1 MRCQL
6 LVDMSFLYLSFS
18 LVLVQVIANSTRS
31 DNIVLIGHIGAIGA
45 LPNYEKVLELS
56 RKELLEDGTLGK
68 DFDIEIISRNGC
80 GDALEGVAA
89 AADLYHVE
97 HVTTFLGPY
106 CTEEMIAVATMA
118 NYWNIPIIA
127 YMATANSL
135 SDKKIYKTLVR
146 TSLRTMNT
154 IAESTAAFV
163 KHYKWRKVTLVSNIG
178 ASAYEKIM
186 AFEPVLKRRGI
197 TVTKKILFEESVSVQ
212 DMLNG
217 GQMEEITSNSR
228 IVIVMFSSAQD
239 LTAMFREATVKYGL
253 SETEYV
259 FIFPWLQEG
268 ANGASPFVG
277 SDSSILEKV
286 KKTYTNCVLIDDTNG
301 FDDRM
306 ITPFV
311 ERLRTIGLDEKDI
324 DLSNIYA
331 YIALFDAYK
340 MFGTAG
346 RRILK
351 ETGKISSVID
361 GKKMWN
367 TMRRMTVPGMVS
379 DAGVGSGT
387 VMLDDLAE
395 RVPYYSAFFVDGN
408 RNQVTPFANMAPM
421 MIANCDGLKTG
432 TGCFEINVTEVL
444 SSFWPSTDGQFPVDE
459 PVCGFRG
466 EKCDYTLIIVGISA
480 TVCVILA
487 AIGAWCLRR
496 YWCAVFC
503 CRSWLFAVHREQWTA
518 ISRNGETARSVALT
532 CSDGNRQR
540 RQDICTQLLSRSRK
554 FDWLDTIVTGD
565 EKWILYVNPTPK
577 SAWCAGDEIPDLFV
591 KGGIHE
597 KKVMLSVWWV
607 VYGIYRFELLPGN
620 AAVTADVYCAQLQ
633 RLADKIRKEHPKK
646 TSQKILEH
654 GWEVLPHPPY
664 SSDLAP
670 SDYHLF
676 RSLQHHLEEKRY
688 DDRDHLEN
696 DPRAFFASK
705 TWSSTPKESVILE
718 SKSLDSM
725 PWRIFRDD
733 MQLVDEEQAKSM
745 LSLNSQKTKLSSSN
759 AIALKHHAIIGV
771 NTHATYHMYEQRRP
785 IKFARA
791 DLILLMRI
799 KQAVHDNLNPFLGM
813 AFNEKAEML
822 LFWKFCSRG
831 TLQDIIYNDNF
842 VLDEK
847 FHGAFLRDI
856 TLGLE
861 YLHLSNIGFHGS
873 LTTWSTLIDRN
884 WLVKLTD
891 YGISDAVRRWVKH
904 GSINEETVNDGGEKT
919 EATQKT
925 AILYVAPEIRLS
937 NEKNK
942 NRRLDQAW
950 IGQTLEKRRSAD
962 IYAFGVVMYEILFR
976 NFPFSD
982 KTDLNEMSTKAM
994 EGEKICRP
1002 QVQKDKQ
1009 LHPDLQALLQDCW
1022 HDSPDARPTIR
1033 RVRLSTE
1040 SILKTKGS
1048 LVDSMTRMMEEYANN
1063 LEKLVSERTGMLEQA
1078 TVRAD
1083 KLLSQLLPKYVANE
1097 LKNGRPVP
1105 PKLYTSATVFFSD
1118 VVGFT
1123 TLCSS
1128 SSPIEVVN
1136 LLNSVY
1142 SGFDEIIN
1150 KRDGY
1155 KVETIGDAYMVVS
1168 GVPEENGRRH
1178 ICNIADISLEIMEFL
1193 VTYRIP
1199 HRKSERL
1206 VIRVG
1211 FHSGSVAAAVVGL
1224 NSPRYCL
1231 FGDTVN
1237 LASRMESTGEPGKI
1251 QISQESKDLLA
1262 NDYPE
1267 FVTVKRGTMEVKGKG
1282 ERTTYWLLSKDRSC
1296 FNT

>member
-1 MRCQL
+1 M
-6 LVDMSFLYLSFS
+6 
-18 LVLVQVIANSTRS
+18 
-31 DNIVLIGHIGAIGA
+31 H
-45 LPNYEKVLELS
+45 
-56 RKELLEDGTLGK
+56 
-68 DFDIEIISRNGC
+68 
-80 GDALEGVAA
+80 
-89 AADLYHVE
+89 
-97 HVTTFLGPY
+97 
-106 CTEEMIAVATMA
+106 
-118 NYWNIPIIA
+118 
-127 YMATANSL
+127 
-135 SDKKIYKTLVR
+135 
-146 TSLRTMNT
+146 
-154 IAESTAAFV
+154 
-163 KHYKWRKVTLVSNIG
+163 
-178 ASAYEKIM
+178 
-186 AFEPVLKRRGI
+186 
-197 TVTKKILFEESVSVQ
+197 
-212 DMLNG
+212 
-217 GQMEEITSNSR
+217 
-228 IVIVMFSSAQD
+228 
-239 LTAMFREATVKYGL
+239 
-253 SETEYV
+253 
-259 FIFPWLQEG
+259 
-268 ANGASPFVG
+268 
-277 SDSSILEKV
+277 
-286 KKTYTNCVLIDDTNG
+286 TN
-301 FDDRM
+301 
-306 ITPFV
+306 
-311 ERLRTIGLDEKDI
+311 
-324 DLSNIYA
+324 
-331 YIALFDAYK
+331 
-340 MFGTAG
+340 
-346 RRILK
+346 
-351 ETGKISSVID
+351 
-361 GKKMWN
+361 
-367 TMRRMTVPGMVS
+367 
-379 DAGVGSGT
+379 
-387 VMLDDLAE
+387 
-395 RVPYYSAFFVDGN
+395 
-408 RNQVTPFANMAPM
+408 
-421 MIANCDGLKTG
+421 
-432 TGCFEINVTEVL
+432 
-444 SSFWPSTDGQFPVDE
+444 
-459 PVCGFRG
+459 
-466 EKCDYTLIIVGISA
+466 
-480 TVCVILA
+480 
-487 AIGAWCLRR
+487 
-496 YWCAVFC
+496 
-503 CRSWLFAVHREQWTA
+503 
-518 ISRNGETARSVALT
+518 
-532 CSDGNRQR
+532 
-540 RQDICTQLLSRSRK
+540 
-554 FDWLDTIVTGD
+554 
-565 EKWILYVNPTPK
+565 
-577 SAWCAGDEIPDLFV
+577 
-591 KGGIHE
+591 
-597 KKVMLSVWWV
+597 
-607 VYGIYRFELLPGN
+607 
-620 AAVTADVYCAQLQ
+620 
-633 RLADKIRKEHPKK
+633 
-646 TSQKILEH
+646 
-654 GWEVLPHPPY
+654 
-664 SSDLAP
+664 
-670 SDYHLF
+670 
-676 RSLQHHLEEKRY
+676 
-688 DDRDHLEN
+688 EN
-696 DPRAFFASK
+696 
-705 TWSSTPKESVILE
+705 
-718 SKSLDSM
+718 
-725 PWRIFRDD
+725 
-733 MQLVDEEQAKSM
+733 
-745 LSLNSQKTKLSSSN
+745 
-759 AIALKHHAIIGV
+759 
-771 NTHATYHMYEQRRP
+771 
-785 IKFARA
+785 
-791 DLILLMRI
+791 I

-831 TLQDIIYNDNF
+831 TLQDIIYNENF

-904 GSINEETVNDGGEKT
+904 GSISEETVNDGGEKT
-919 EATQKT
+919 DATQKT
-925 AILYVAPEIRLS
+925 VTKILRFYYHVTLPAFASCALPGILYVAPEIRLS
-937 NEKNK
+937 NDKNK

-950 IGQTLEKRRSAD
+950 IGQTLERRRSAD

-1178 ICNIADISLEIMEFL
+1178 ICNIADISLEIMEVGQSVDDNVDTHITVDLEFQFL

-1267 FVTVKRGTMEVKGKG
+1267 FVTVKRGIMEVKGKG

>member
-1 MRCQL
+1 
-6 LVDMSFLYLSFS
+6 MSFLYLSFS

-496 YWCAVFC
+496 YC
-503 CRSWLFAVHREQWTA
+503 
-518 ISRNGETARSVALT
+518 
-532 CSDGNRQR
+532 
-540 RQDICTQLLSRSRK
+540 
-554 FDWLDTIVTGD
+554 
-565 EKWILYVNPTPK
+565 
-577 SAWCAGDEIPDLFV
+577 
-591 KGGIHE
+591 
-597 KKVMLSVWWV
+597 
-607 VYGIYRFELLPGN
+607 
-620 AAVTADVYCAQLQ
+620 
-633 RLADKIRKEHPKK
+633 
-646 TSQKILEH
+646 
-654 GWEVLPHPPY
+654 
-664 SSDLAP
+664 
-670 SDYHLF
+670 
-676 RSLQHHLEEKRY
+676 
-688 DDRDHLEN
+688 
-696 DPRAFFASK
+696 
-705 TWSSTPKESVILE
+705 E